1 MDPETEAAI
10 VKLHEAY
17 ELVRHAVETLGHPAS
32 LILGPTMDLLA
43 NAGDLVEHLATGG
56 E

>member
-1 MDPETEAAI
+1 MAPQTEAAV
-10 VKLHEAY
+10 VKLQEAY
-17 ELVRHAVETLGHPAS
+17 ELVRHAVETLGYPAS

-43 NAGDLVEHLATGG
+43 NAGDLVAHLAMAD